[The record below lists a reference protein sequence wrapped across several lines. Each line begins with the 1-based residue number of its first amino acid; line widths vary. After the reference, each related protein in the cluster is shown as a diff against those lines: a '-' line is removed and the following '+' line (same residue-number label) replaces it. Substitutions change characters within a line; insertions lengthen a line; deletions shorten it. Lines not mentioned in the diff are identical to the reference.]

1 MHAVNLTTAR
11 TLEKEAARSHGPYDI
26 DVERTVM
33 HDGLVLNKFQPPP
46 LGLRH
51 GSQRMRVRAAKAI
64 AEACVASSISHEND
78 GGGHRDR
85 YDTLLAGVPHEGTI
99 GCPARNARALV

>member
-1 MHAVNLTTAR
+1 MNAMHFATSR
-11 TLEKEAARSHGPYDI
+11 TLEKEAARSDGPYHV

-33 HDGLVLNKFQPPP
+33 HDGLVLNELQPPP

-51 GSQRMRVRAAKAI
+51 RSQRMRVRAAKAI